1 MTKEQII
8 KRIWEQLPDKNL
20 AEAKEIFEKIMD
32 IIKSNLAKGNDI
44 EIKSFGK
51 FSIRGKN
58 ERIGRNPKTGEPA
71 TISAR
76 RVVAFKPSKLFK
88 KQVEEQNH
96 S

>member
-32 IIKSNLAKGNDI
+32 IIKNNLAKGNDI

-51 FSIRGKN
+51 FSIREKN

-76 RVVAFKPSKLFK
+76 QVVAFKPSKLFK
-88 KQVEEQNH
+88 KKVEEQEY
-96 S
+96 